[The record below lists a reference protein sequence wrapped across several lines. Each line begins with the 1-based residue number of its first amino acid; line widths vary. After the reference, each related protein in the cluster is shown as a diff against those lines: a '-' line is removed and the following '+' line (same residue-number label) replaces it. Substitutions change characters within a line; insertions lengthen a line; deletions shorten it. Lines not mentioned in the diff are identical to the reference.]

1 MQVERGAVEFERAH
15 RHTRNVRWLKI
26 LLPAIAFLILLVLLA
41 VFAFRSLVTAQIEI
55 GDVSVSD
62 GKLVMENPTLNGFD
76 GKKRPYDLTA
86 TRAIQDVANPS
97 RVELQEIRANLPIDE
112 KLNAS
117 ISAGTGFYDA
127 DAKTLRLGDVVEV
140 NTNDG
145 MTIELQDAQI
155 DIGSGFLKTDKPI
168 KAQSPQASISAGSM
182 TISES
187 GGLIVFDNK
196 VFMVLD
202 PAGVG
207 E

>member
-1 MQVERGAVEFERAH
+1 MQSERGAIEFERAH

-26 LLPAIAFLILLVLLA
+26 LLPALAVLILLVLLV
-41 VFAFRSLVTAQIEI
+41 VFAFRSLVAPQIDI

-86 TRAIQDVANPS
+86 TRAIQDVSNPAL
-97 RVELQEIRANLPIDE
+97 VELQEIRANLPIDE
-112 KLNAS
+112 KINAS
-117 ISAGTGFYDA
+117 ISAGNGFYDA

-145 MTIELQDAQI
+145 MKIELQDAQI
-155 DIGSGFLKTDKPI
+155 DIGSGYLKTDKPI
-168 KAQSPQASISAGSM
+168 KAISPQASISAGSM

-187 GGLIVFDNK
+187 GEVIVFDNK
-196 VFMVLD
+196 VFMVLN
-202 PAGVG
+202 PQNAG

>member
-1 MQVERGAVEFERAH
+1 MQTERGAVEFERAH
-15 RHTRNVRWLKI
+15 RHTRIVRWLKI

-41 VFAFRSLVTAQIEI
+41 VFAFRSLVAPQIDI

-86 TRAIQDVANPS
+86 TRAIQDVSNPAL
-97 RVELQEIRANLPIDE
+97 VELQKIRANLPIDE
-112 KLNAS
+112 KINVS
-117 ISAGTGFYDA
+117 ISAGNGFYDA

-145 MTIELQDAQI
+145 MKIELQDAQI
-155 DIGSGFLKTDKPI
+155 DIGSGYLKTDKPI
-168 KAQSPQASISAGSM
+168 KAKSPQASISAGSM

-187 GGLIVFDNK
+187 GEVVVFDNK
-196 VFMVLD
+196 VFMVLN
-202 PAGVG
+202 PQSVG